1 MALALQTTHLGK
13 NYGSLAALVDLN
25 LTIEAG
31 EVFGFLGPNGAGKTT
46 AIRVLMDEIRAS
58 AGSASILGF
67 DTHRDSVEL
76 RRKVGYLPSDLS
88 LYPNLTGADL
98 ITFFS
103 NLRGGVAQVVID
115 QLVERLQ
122 AQMTKKIGDLSS
134 GNRQKIGIIQAF
146 MSAPEFLILDEP
158 SAGLDPLIQRE
169 LQTMIREVADRGGA
183 VFLSSHTLAEVQRVA
198 DRVGIIR
205 QGTLIALESI
215 ASLRA
220 KGIRKIEF
228 ELVAEP
234 DPQIFTGIAGIRDLL
249 IERNRVFV
257 SLEGA
262 IDSLLSVITQNCTL
276 LDMSTNEADL
286 EEVFLTYY
294 HDRNYH
300 DRNHRDAS

>member
-122 AQMTKKIGDLSS
+122 AQMTKRIGDLSS

>member
-294 HDRNYH
+294 HD
-300 DRNHRDAS
+300 AS